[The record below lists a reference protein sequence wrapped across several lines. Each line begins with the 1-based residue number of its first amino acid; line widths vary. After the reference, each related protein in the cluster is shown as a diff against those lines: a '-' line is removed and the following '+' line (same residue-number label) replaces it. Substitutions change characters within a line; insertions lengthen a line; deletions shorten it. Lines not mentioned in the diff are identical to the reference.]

1 MKNKTP
7 LLDALDSYINKGY
20 YPLHTPGHKQGRY
33 FSPKMKEMFQS
44 VLSMDLTELPGLD
57 DLHQPAGVIA
67 QSQQRAAK
75 LFNAKRTF
83 YSVQGATV
91 GIHAAMMALGNTGE
105 DFVISRHSHRS
116 VYSGLILTGCN
127 PVYLPQGIDEYWGF
141 VLGNDLKRIKEDV
154 LKYQKKTLLL
164 TNPTYEGVNAPIEK
178 ILACL
183 DSPAAAVDESHG
195 AHYTFHS
202 QLPVSALNYD
212 VDFVVHGSHKTLPTL
227 TQTAMVHA
235 VREDYIRQMIGFLDM
250 LQTSSP
256 SYLLLAS
263 LDGAQEY
270 LGSCGRSD
278 WDEALEVANGLRRY
292 IRQLPEL
299 ELLEEEHVQGQG
311 MSGLDKTRITVSSS
325 KIDGGTLKRLMRK
338 EKLEVELAG
347 IKHVV
352 LIVTPGMTENE
363 LTFIKGALRNVSTAI
378 PKETS
383 HEEMLKVKLRTLV
396 QALQPP
402 EVILNPRQATY
413 SNTRRIALA
422 HAEGAIAA
430 EFIIPYPPGIPL
442 VVPGEKITY
451 ETQKAIKDLLDL
463 KIHFQGTF
471 DPSIEKILIVE

>member
-1 MKNKTP
+1 LKNKTP
-7 LLDALDSYINKGY
+7 LLDALDCYLNKGY

-33 FSPKMKEMFQS
+33 FSPRMKEMFQS

-67 QSQQRAAK
+67 HSQQRAAK
-75 LFNAKRTF
+75 VFNANRTF

-91 GIHAAMMALGNTGE
+91 GIHAAMMALGTPGE

-116 VYSGLILTGCN
+116 VYSGLILTGCK
-127 PVYLPQGIDEYWGF
+127 PVYLPQRIDEYWGF
-141 VLGNDLKRIKEDV
+141 VLGNDVKRIKEDI
-154 LKYQKKTLLL
+154 LKYQQKALLI
-164 TNPTYEGVNAPIEK
+164 TNPTYEGVNAPTDK
-178 ILACL
+178 ILASL
-183 DSPAAAVDESHG
+183 DSPAAVVDESHG

-235 VREDYIRQMIGFLDM
+235 VRENYIRQISGFLDI

-263 LDGAQEY
+263 LDSAQEY
-270 LGSCGRSD
+270 LGSCGKSD
-278 WDEALEVANGLRRY
+278 WDGALEIANGLRRY

-299 ELLEEEHVQGQG
+299 ELLEEEYVKGQG

-325 KIDGGTLKRLMRK
+325 KIDGGMLGRLMRK
-338 EKLEVELAG
+338 EKLQVELSG

-352 LIVTPGMTENE
+352 LIVTPGVTKKEIA
-363 LTFIKGALRNVSTAI
+363 LIKGALKNVSSAI
-378 PKETS
+378 PKEIS
-383 HEEMLKVKLRTLV
+383 YEAMLKLKLRTLV

-413 SNTRRIALA
+413 SNTKQISLA

-451 ETQKAIKDLLDL
+451 EIQKAIKDLLDL